1 MDKSIQIDTFLRFT
15 QVSRETLVSL
25 KKYESL
31 LINANK
37 KLNLIGKSTNSLI
50 WHRHFLDSA
59 QVIDFVD
66 KNDKTMI
73 DLGSGAGFPGLIIA
87 LIAKDRK
94 MPLKIKLL
102 EKSPKKIKF
111 MNEIINELA
120 LKAEIIN
127 QNIDLNPIE
136 FSEDVLI
143 ARAFRPLQNIL
154 KLIHNNAKNWKK
166 ILLFLGKTGK
176 MELQEA
182 AKSWNIEYK
191 QSVSITSSDSI
202 IIKINKLEKK

>member
-1 MDKSIQIDTFLRFT
+1 MKRELAKARKDGYKIVYLDETMFTRKTCPDTEWCRQNENMAVDLAKLEEPTLAVLCGISKEVGVELFQIFERS
-15 QVSRETLVSL
+15 V
-25 KKYESL
+25 
-31 LINANK
+31 N
-37 KLNLIGKSTNSLI
+37 
-50 WHRHFLDSA
+50 
-59 QVIDFVD
+59 VD
-66 KNDKTMI
+66 KFLEYLSNLRASNHETKICLFMDNLSAHTSERAKKAMR
-73 DLGSGAGFPGLIIA
+73 DRGFRYIYNLPY
-87 LIAKDRK
+87 RC
-94 MPLKIKLL
+94 
-102 EKSPKKIKF
+102 
-111 MNEIINELA
+111 
-120 LKAEIIN
+120 
-127 QNIDLNPIE
+127 DLNPIE